1 MEKMKNAYIDFFK
14 RYFDF
19 EGKSTVGDFW
29 WYVLAALIVSFAI
42 GIIENAL
49 GMGATCTLTKT
60 TISCKGAALSSI
72 YSLATFIPS
81 LALAVR
87 RLRDAGRSP
96 LNLLWVFLPV
106 IGWIILIVFYT
117 EKSK

>member
-14 RYFDF
+14 RYIDF

-29 WYVLAALIVSFAI
+29 WYVLAGLIVSFAI
-42 GIIENAL
+42 GLIENVL
-49 GMGATCTLTKT
+49 GMGSTCSITGT
-60 TISCKGAALSSI
+60 TIACKGGILTSL
-72 YSLATFIPS
+72 YSLATFIPG

-96 LNLLWVFLPV
+96 LNLLWIFLPIV
-106 IGWIILIVFYT
+106 GWIILIVLFT